1 MNKEHGFQSPDD
13 LLDAAIEAMK
23 STPVSIVSDELIDA
37 KSVHMPSLVDRRLDK
52 RRWVVQTTLAASILL
67 GIAAFYWMHLSVPTT
82 AFAQVL
88 QQVEKTKTFQGKV
101 IMEEGSGTLTVWE
114 DRMRFVSFEG
124 RSEAIAD
131 AATKKSI
138 QMDHVEKIAYHIEG
152 NTPLFMLDLVQT
164 FRELAASATQPVNDY
179 VAPDGKRY
187 PGLKGKTEWK
197 VEGKSVPVEIQ
208 VWTDPN
214 TKLPVRMKIIPQTSP
229 DEAFV
234 IDEAQFDLVLDES
247 KFDLKVP
254 EGYQEFG
261 QQELKEPLSRDEAA
275 KLVIKPGVGVGQV
288 TFGMSRDELV
298 AIMGE
303 PEIDQFDTYLSYPSI
318 GVQFCLTGR
327 RPDRIGLII
336 LNPADAANLK
346 RHDFPGKTA
355 EGIGIGS
362 TREEVIAAFGK
373 PDKESDQVPANVAA
387 QRIYYKD
394 HAILFSLPGGKVV
407 QIVMY
412 PKEDVK

>member
-1 MNKEHGFQSPDD
+1 MNKEHGFQSSDD
-13 LLDAAIEAMK
+13 LLNAAIAAMK
-23 STPVSIVSDELIDA
+23 AAPVSNVSTDLIET
-37 KSVHMPSLVDRRLDK
+37 KPVHMPSSADRGLDR
-52 RRWVVQTTLAASILL
+52 RRWVVQTALAASILL
-67 GIAAFYWMHLSVPTT
+67 GIGVFYWMHLSGPTT

-101 IMEEGSGTLTVWE
+101 IMEEGSGTLTVWG
-114 DRMRFVSFEG
+114 DRMRFVSFDG

-164 FRELAASATQPVNDY
+164 FRELAASATKPVDDY
-179 VAPDGKRY
+179 VTPDGKRY

-197 VEGKSVPVEIQ
+197 VGGKSAPVEIL
-208 VWTDPN
+208 VWTDPS
-214 TKLPVRMKIIPQTSP
+214 TKLPVRMKIIPEPSP
-229 DEAFV
+229 SEAFV
-234 IDEAQFDLVLDES
+234 IEEAQFDLVLDES
-247 KFDLKVP
+247 KFDQTIP

-261 QQELKEPLSRDEAA
+261 QQELKEPLSQDEAA
-275 KLVIKPGVGVGQV
+275 KLVIKPGVGVGKV

-303 PEIDQFDTYLSYPSI
+303 PEIDQFGTYLSYPSS

-346 RHDFPGKTA
+346 RHDFPGKTV

-362 TREEVIAAFGK
+362 TREEVIAAFGE
-373 PDKESDQVPANVAA
+373 PDKESDRVPANVAA
-387 QRIYYKD
+387 QQLYYKD
-394 HAILFSLPGGKVV
+394 HAIVFGLPGGKVLQV
-407 QIVMY
+407 FMY
-412 PKEDVK
+412 PKDAVK